1 MRGSYSELIF
11 SFYEKSNN
19 ISFALDFSD
28 AGDFLVFFPLQNVG
42 LGKRKFV
49 KNQYILDVA

>member
-11 SFYEKSNN
+11 FFYEKSNN